1 MSAERQGV
9 AKGVLLRPMPWRA
22 PFLPI
27 TLLVLGACQRD
38 ERAPLSRSGASASAR
53 PLVPPASQDT
63 GFAGTTSA
71 VHRPRPGVPPRILRA
86 VDARASPGY
95 DRITFE
101 FTGDSLPGYH
111 VEYTS
116 GPVRRC
122 GSGDPVAVTGA
133 AKLLVRLEPAQAHD
147 ERGNATLTERDRTL
161 GLPAARDLKLVCD
174 VEGQV
179 EWVLGVAVAGPY
191 RVSELAGPARL
202 VLDVRHG
209 Q

>member
-71 VHRPRPGVPPRILRA
+71 VHRPRPGRPPRILRA

>member
-1 MSAERQGV
+1 
-9 AKGVLLRPMPWRA
+9 
-22 PFLPI
+22 
-27 TLLVLGACQRD
+27 
-38 ERAPLSRSGASASAR
+38 
-53 PLVPPASQDT
+53 LVPPGSQDT

-71 VHRPRPGVPPRILRA
+71 VHRPRPGAPPRILRA

-101 FTGDSLPGYH
+101 FTSDSLPGYH

-122 GSGDPVAVTGA
+122 GSGESVVVAGA
-133 AKLLVRLEPAQAHD
+133 GRLVVRLEPAQAHD
-147 ERGNATLTERDRTL
+147 ERGNAMFTERDRTL
-161 GLPAARDLKLVCD
+161 GLPAVKDMKLVCD
-174 VEGQV
+174 FEGQV

-209 Q
+209 R